1 VTDATISPRISVVV
15 PTRNR
20 PDFVCDLLVALQKSE
35 LKDFE
40 LLLMDQTDSDATE
53 SVVRQFGDPRFHYHR
68 MTRVGACPAR
78 NLGAALAAAPIVVF
92 TDDDCAPAPDWLS
105 RIAAAF
111 DEDPALQFAFGALD
125 AAPCDYSVGSVPSF
139 DPDPALERGRKRRR
153 LMTAAS
159 GANMVCRKSFL
170 REHGAFDEVLGPN
183 APAVR
188 NDDAS
193 MCYKVLRSTSRWQMR
208 PDIRTL
214 HLHGFRPWPQ
224 IWDIYRGQM
233 FGSGANYAR
242 FVRRGDAYAFW
253 IFLHELRDML
263 GRPLRALARLR
274 RPDGAGYVAE
284 YLRGFWHG
292 IRIRGHVGY
301 VGGAEFQRMER
312 TRTLDVPGRE
322 K

>member
-1 VTDATISPRISVVV
+1 MSDSAQPRISVVV

-20 PDFVCDLLVALQKSE
+20 PDFVCDLLLSLQKSE
-35 LKDFE
+35 FADFE
-40 LLLMDQTDSDATE
+40 VLLMDQTDGDATE
-53 SVVRQFGDPRFHYHR
+53 SALRRFHDPRFHYHR

-78 NLGAALAAAPIVVF
+78 NLGAALASAPIVVF
-92 TDDDCAPAPDWLS
+92 TDDDCAPAPDWLP
-105 RIAAAF
+105 RIVAAF
-111 DEDPALQFAFGALD
+111 DKDPDLEFAFGALD
-125 AAPCDYSVGSVPSF
+125 AGACDYSAGSVPSF
-139 DPDPALERGRKRRR
+139 EPDPALERGRRRRR

-170 REHGAFDEVLGPN
+170 RDHGGFDELLGPH
-183 APAVR
+183 AAAVR

-193 MCYKVLRSTSRWQMR
+193 MCYKVLRTKRRWQMR

-233 FGSGANYAR
+233 FGSGVNYAR
-242 FVRRGDAYAFW
+242 FVRRGDAYALW
-253 IFLHELRDML
+253 IFLLELRDML

-292 IRIRGHVGY
+292 IRLNGRVGY
-301 VGGAEFQRMER
+301 IDGAEFQRMER
-312 TRTLDVPGRE
+312 TRTLDAPHQR